1 MKVQSIASALPS
13 LWLVVAVCAQ
23 SLRGLDAVGCPFW
36 GGYNMPLFS
45 DLRSDYP
52 LHLTLLERPYAG
64 ALKQSYRAGLTSA
77 RGSPSAHWLQ
87 WWFLSRLLVDRAFD
101 AQHYSGTNGRHCH
114 SVEPRICTGSRTNF
128 CSSAC
133 APSAS
138 ESTCG
143 LTQVR
148 ASVREFQLHI
158 DEQRAPPVEHRRAH
172 LRGNTGLDSRE
183 LAASLLSPKSA
194 ACAVVAVHMLSTS
207 GRHSPITTVLCPA
220 FQMRNSTEGVH
231 FGSVTFWRACSWTA
245 GQVRSTQ
252 VRST

>member
-1 MKVQSIASALPS
+1 MP
-13 LWLVVAVCAQ
+13 
-23 SLRGLDAVGCPFW
+23 PF
-36 GGYNMPLFS
+36 S
-45 DLRSDYP
+45 HLRSDYP
-52 LHLTLLERPYAG
+52 LNLILLELPYAG
-64 ALKQSYRAGLTSA
+64 GLKQSYRAGLTSA
-77 RGSPSAHWLQ
+77 RGIPVPLIGST

-158 DEQRAPPVEHRRAH
+158 DEQRTPPVERRRAH
-172 LRGNTGLDSRE
+172 LGGNTELDSRE

-194 ACAVVAVHMLSTS
+194 ACVVVAVHMLSTS

-220 FQMRNSTEGVH
+220 CQMRNSTEGVH
-231 FGSVTFWRACSWTA
+231 WGLSLSGVPVR
-245 GQVRSTQ
+245 GQQGKSDQLKSDQLRRST
-252 VRST
+252 

>member
-1 MKVQSIASALPS
+1 
-13 LWLVVAVCAQ
+13 
-23 SLRGLDAVGCPFW
+23 
-36 GGYNMPLFS
+36 MPLFS

-52 LHLTLLERPYAG
+52 LTLTLLERPYVG
-64 ALKQSYRAGLTSA
+64 ALKQSYRARLTSA
-77 RGSPSAHWLQ
+77 RGIPVPLIGST

-101 AQHYSGTNGRHCH
+101 AQHCSGTNGRHCH

-148 ASVREFQLHI
+148 ASVREFQRHI
-158 DEQRAPPVEHRRAH
+158 DEQRTPPVEHRRAH
-172 LRGNTGLDSRE
+172 LRGYTELDFRE

-194 ACAVVAVHMLSTS
+194 ACVVVAVHMLSTS
-207 GRHSPITTVLCPA
+207 GRHLPITTVLCPA
-220 FQMRNSTEGVH
+220 VQMRNSTQGVH
-231 FGSVTFWRACSWTA
+231 FGSALSGVPVR
-245 GQVRSTQ
+245 GQQGKSDQLKSDQLRRST
-252 VRST
+252 

>member
-1 MKVQSIASALPS
+1 
-13 LWLVVAVCAQ
+13 
-23 SLRGLDAVGCPFW
+23 
-36 GGYNMPLFS
+36 MPLFS

-52 LHLTLLERPYAG
+52 LNLTLLERPYAR

-77 RGSPSAHWLQ
+77 RGIPVPLIGSP

-114 SVEPRICTGSRTNF
+114 SVEPRFRTGSRTNF
-128 CSSAC
+128 CSSVC

-158 DEQRAPPVEHRRAH
+158 DEQQTPPVEHRRAH
-172 LRGNTGLDSRE
+172 LRGYTELDSRE

-194 ACAVVAVHMLSTS
+194 ACVVVAVHMLSTS
-207 GRHSPITTVLCPA
+207 GPHSPRTTVLCPA
-220 FQMRNSTEGVH
+220 FQMRNSTKECTSGLSVSGV
-231 FGSVTFWRACSWTA
+231 SVR
-245 GQVRSTQ
+245 GQQGKSDQLKSDQLRRST
-252 VRST
+252 

>member
-1 MKVQSIASALPS
+1 
-13 LWLVVAVCAQ
+13 
-23 SLRGLDAVGCPFW
+23 
-36 GGYNMPLFS
+36 MPLFS

-52 LHLTLLERPYAG
+52 LNLTLLERPYAG

-77 RGSPSAHWLQ
+77 RGIPVPLIGST

-158 DEQRAPPVEHRRAH
+158 DEQRTPPVEHRRSH
-172 LRGNTGLDSRE
+172 LRGNTELDSRE
-183 LAASLLSPKSA
+183 LAASLLAPKSA
-194 ACAVVAVHMLSTS
+194 ACLVVAVHRLSLADWHS
-207 GRHSPITTVLCPA
+207 DRHSSL
-220 FQMRNSTEGVH
+220 SGVSNAELDSSVR
-231 FGSVTFWRACSWTA
+231 FGSVTFWRACWWTA